1 MKDPVH
7 IFGCGRGFH
16 LPSGLRAMPTE
27 RAHAIGLIQPS
38 CRAGMLKSSRSSAGG
53 EVRHA
58 RLVGN
63 PDQPDRLCRIHRG
76 RDLAQIIR
84 RKMDGRVRTG
94 RQALDQRLSK
104 RLLLFSWNEQGVP
117 FLAPLHC

>member
-27 RAHAIGLIQPS
+27 RAPCDWVIRPS
-38 CRAGMLKSSRSSAGG
+38 CRAGMLKPSRSAGG

-63 PDQPDRLCRIHRG
+63 PDQRDRLCRIHRG
-76 RDLAQIIR
+76 CDLAQIIR
-84 RKMDGRVRTG
+84 RKMDGPVRTG
-94 RQALDQRLSK
+94 RQALDQRLRK
-104 RLLLFSWNEQGVP
+104 RLLLFSWNEQGVRFVVP
-117 FLAPLHC
+117 SHR